1 MLPVRTRF
9 DAGRHIV
16 KAGRSPLLESVRS
29 AIRLRHYSI
38 RTEEAYVGWIVRY
51 IHFHHV
57 THPSELGP
65 DAVTAFLT
73 YLAVKRNVVPSTQ
86 NQALNALN
94 FLYAYVL
101 DRPLGELDGLVR
113 ARRPQRL
120 LSVLSESEI
129 GRLLDQMEGQQWLVA
144 CLLYGSGL
152 RLLESLRLRVNDI
165 DFEHKCLIVRDGKGA
180 KDRVVTLADE
190 LLEPIERHLGERRT
204 IWERDCARGVAG
216 VYLPYALARK
226 YPNAAQAWGWQYV
239 FVSNAITKDPRSEAL
254 RRHHLNESVVRRA
267 VYRAAFKAG
276 IERRVSCHTL
286 RHSFA
291 THLLER
297 GADIRTV
304 QEQLGHSDVRT
315 TQIYTH
321 VIKRGGFAVKSPL
334 GAVLG
339 RSQHND

>member
-1 MLPVRTRF
+1 M
-9 DAGRHIV
+9 
-16 KAGRSPLLESVRS
+16 KAGRSPLLESVRA
-29 AIRLRHYSI
+29 AIRLLHYSI
-38 RTEEAYVGWIVRY
+38 RTEQAYIGWIVRY
-51 IHFHHV
+51 LRFHNL

-73 YLAVKRNVVPSTQ
+73 YLAVERNVAPSTQ

-94 FLYAYVL
+94 FLYARVL
-101 DRPLGELDGLVR
+101 NRPLGELTNVVHAKR
-113 ARRPQRL
+113 AQRL
-120 LSVLSESEI
+120 PSVLSESEVSD
-129 GRLLDQMEGQQWLVA
+129 LLHHIEGQQWLVA

-165 DFEHKCLIVRDGKGA
+165 DFEHRCLIIRDGKGA

-204 IWERDCARGVAG
+204 IWERDCARGAAG
-216 VYLPYALARK
+216 VFLPYALHRK

-239 FVSNAITKDPRSEAL
+239 FVSNSITKDPRGDAF

-267 VYRAAFKAG
+267 VYRAAQKAG
-276 IERRVSCHTL
+276 ITRRVSCHTL

-304 QEQLGHSDVRT
+304 QEQLGHADVKT

-321 VIKRGGFAVKSPL
+321 VIKRGGLAVKSPL
-334 GAVLG
+334 GAILG
-339 RSQHND
+339 RTPRGN